1 MPTEFEL
8 IRDLSE
14 LPEESRTSL
23 ADVLSESR
31 DETVDEDAARLW
43 LEEIGRRDAE
53 SRTGSA
59 TLKPVDQVMR
69 EARAILGWKTFRGR
83 ER

>member
-8 IRDLSE
+8 MGDLSE
-14 LPEESRTSL
+14 IPEESRTSL
-23 ADVLSESR
+23 ADALSESL

-43 LEEIGRRDAE
+43 LEEIGRCDAE
-53 SRTGSA
+53 TRDGNA

-69 EARAILGWKTFRGR
+69 EARANLGWKTFRAR

>member
-1 MPTEFEL
+1 MATEFEL

-23 ADVLSESR
+23 TDALTKSR
-31 DETVDEDAARLW
+31 DEAADEDIACLW
-43 LEEIGRRDAE
+43 LEEIGRRDADI
-53 SRTGSA
+53 RAGSA

-69 EARAILGWKTFRGR
+69 EARALLGWKTFRKR
-83 ER
+83 

>member
-1 MPTEFEL
+1 MSTELDL

-23 ADVLSESR
+23 ANALSELV
-31 DETVDEDAARLW
+31 DEKADEDATGLW
-43 LEEIGRRDAE
+43 LEEVGRRDAE
-53 SRTGSA
+53 IRAGSA
-59 TLKPVDQVMR
+59 TLKPVDQIMR

>member
-1 MPTEFEL
+1 MSTEFEL
-8 IRDLSE
+8 ISDLSE
-14 LPEESRTSL
+14 LPKESRTSL

-31 DETVDEDAARLW
+31 DETVDEDSARLW

-53 SRTGSA
+53 SRAGA

-69 EARAILGWKTFRGR
+69 EARAILGWKTFRGS